1 MAQRK
6 VPCLRMATIRSRVA
20 SGVNWSQSC
29 HGRKSTKG
37 TAVLASSQLGPR
49 STVPLAPC
57 VVSDVHCSWD
67 GAPSHA

>member
-6 VPCLRMATIRSRVA
+6 APCLRMATIRSRVA

-29 HGRKSTKG
+29 HSRKSTKG
-37 TAVLASSQLGPR
+37 TAVLASRQPGPR
-49 STVPLAPC
+49 STVSLAPW
-57 VVSDVHCSWD
+57 VVSDGRCSGD